1 LFQNLAII
9 LIFFRCFSK
18 DFLCLL
24 GRFFL
29 LKFGNISSNLGCS
42 SVSVL
47 FVLELFLSQ
56 LFESSPFIFRLFILK
71 ILLLLQAVGFVLL
84 SEETLAL
91 EPISLFL
98 LLFSLV
104 GFILEFAL
112 AFLFSGSQRVFLL
125 LLQLLES

>member
-9 LIFFRCFSK
+9 LIFFWCFSK

-42 SVSVL
+42 YVSVL

-112 AFLFSGSQRVFLL
+112 AFLFSSSQRVFLL